1 MAAKLRTGLL
11 ALALVLQLA
20 AVLSAVPLEALLS
33 SRSRTVRLAADLYDP
48 VHLMKG
54 RYVALTFDIPPVPVR
69 YLPGLAGKTDSE
81 LDALDG
87 EELFCLFSASGSDGR
102 SRIEDISEAR
112 PRGGDWYVRGCILR
126 VERTED
132 GAALV
137 SVDFPADR
145 YYLQE
150 TLAGEAERL
159 MRESDEPAALVARV
173 GRGGSFAVVGL
184 ELGGRPLEEL
194 AAEER

>member
-1 MAAKLRTGLL
+1 MAARIRAVLL
-11 ALALVLQLA
+11 ALVLVLQLA

-33 SRSRTVRLAADLYDP
+33 SRARTVRLAADLYDP

-54 RYVALTFDIPPVPVR
+54 RYVALTFDIPSVPVWD
-69 YLPGLAGKTDSE
+69 LPGLSGKTDAE

-87 EELFCLFSASGSDGR
+87 EELFCLFSESGPDGL
-102 SRIEDISEAR
+102 SRIEDLREER
-112 PRGGDWYVRGCILR
+112 PRGGDWYVRGCALR
-126 VERTED
+126 VERSEG

-159 MRESDEPAALVARV
+159 MGESETPAALVAKV
-173 GRGGSFAVVGL
+173 GRSGSFAVVGL
-184 ELGGRPLEEL
+184 ELGGRPVEEL